1 MHAIQAILVE
11 ERRSITDKYQW
22 STRLVAEFSDN
33 FLFFLERQLARDV
46 CSARLSLILP
56 LLFGSIIKTVIR
68 SMTFVEIGDELFDSW
83 ERNLPRIINFYR
95 RCTRECHLRILE
107 HFIIIECQFE
117 NNRGCWSRLKTRSNS
132 HQFEMDVIFNKIY
145 LFEFVDDQKSVF
157 LVQQIFVVFDWILR
171 KICYLVKI
179 LISIQNFCGTFNIA

>member
-1 MHAIQAILVE
+1 M
-11 ERRSITDKYQW
+11 
-22 STRLVAEFSDN
+22 
-33 FLFFLERQLARDV
+33 ERQLARDV
-46 CSARLSLILP
+46 CFARLSLILP
-56 LLFGSIIKTVIR
+56 LLFGSIIKTVFR

-157 LVQQIFVVFDWILR
+157 LVQQIFVVFDRILR